1 MNRLGSNYKKT
12 GGEDRGGGKE
22 RSGMRRTKDKRR
34 GLQHYGDVSG
44 GMMAKVVG

>member
-12 GGEDRGGGKE
+12 GGRTVEEE
-22 RSGMRRTKDKRR
+22 RKAGKDKRR
-34 GLQHYGDVSG
+34 GLQHYGDASG